1 MKATALLLA
10 FTFITTGCVSLP
22 KDLFESND
30 TIARTLTPE
39 EIAEFEKLDK
49 KTRSSSG
56 IYVGTPKHVVCDP
69 AKEQCSVMCDGKYK
83 VTYYEYISDPL
94 TNMPDEIIR
103 SKKEYSLKCE
113 MAELLHDA
121 ANKDR
126 LVRVINNR

>member
-30 TIARTLTPE
+30 TIAKTLTAE
-39 EIAEFEKLDK
+39 EIAELKKLD
-49 KTRSSSG
+49 KTRSSTG

-113 MAELLHDA
+113 MAEILRDA
-121 ANKDR
+121 ANKDQ
-126 LVRVINNR
+126 LVRAISR